1 MTASRWRLRQLVA
14 VPLVVIA
21 CGRPP
26 ARPGIPNR
34 GPTPPPPGD
43 APAAPAALP
52 LLPPDSLL
60 SQPVE
65 SLLVVG
71 ERMYLRG
78 AYDTARA
85 VWSAALAR
93 SRAQGDSAS
102 VARVL
107 TWLGLAAWRT
117 GDYRG
122 ARRLGEQAL
131 QLKQR
136 WALRTDLFKSYNAL
150 GLLAWNEGRLADAT
164 ELFGNAS
171 AAARAAGDRRGTAAA
186 SGNLALVETELG
198 EFAEARRG
206 FDSARVAGHA
216 LGDARVEGNA
226 LTNLGMLDVRVGAPQ
241 AAIAKLHEG
250 RRLYAAIPYP
260 LGEQNAL
267 AQLGT
272 AYAALGEP
280 SLAFAAVDSALAL
293 SRKEGLRQEEAGN
306 LEALADLYHD
316 AGDAPRALTL
326 YGDAGAINAQ
336 LGLLVEA
343 GSDLRSEAEI
353 HADLGALERARELA
367 VAALD
372 THRGAGARFEE
383 LGDRLLL
390 ADLAA
395 RTGDASAAAS
405 QLAAARELARRLDA
419 RRARVDVALAEARI
433 ADRRGDPDAEL
444 GAVRRIAPDLADGGY
459 GTQQEAHRLT
469 MRAFARLGRLDSA
482 AAAGG
487 RALAALERT
496 WERYRSGMLR
506 TTYLAGRQSTYAD
519 LVQVLRRMGRT
530 GSAFTVA
537 DAGRGR
543 AMLEGL
549 AVDSGEFSGL
559 EDRTAAGQRMLL
571 RIDALAEQLRATEGE
586 GSGDAN
592 MAARAKAEFLRARLE
607 AARGDY
613 ETQMIGAQE
622 ASART
627 GRGAGPLSDAA
638 AIRRVLR
645 ADEALLE
652 YFVTDDSLIIFVATP
667 EKVTSS
673 AVGVTTGQITTRV
686 RLARELIVRSRHE
699 QVTRLVVLDSLYAM
713 LIEPVRRAGLMDG
726 ARRLFLVPHGVLT
739 YLPFAALRRPGTGR
753 YLVQDFTLVALP
765 SAAALA
771 VLRAAGA
778 GPAAPAGVA
787 RVYAPEVARLPG
799 TAVEAAAVRRALG
812 SADVLS
818 GSQATEGAVRRGLAS
833 PGLVHLATHAEMN
846 ARNPL
851 FSYITLARQQGGG
864 PEGDGRLDV
873 HEIIGL
879 HIASGLVFLSGCET
893 ALGPGA
899 ATDFG
904 LGEDYAT
911 LARAFLY
918 AGARDV
924 VATLWRVEDRG
935 AAELASRFYRGL
947 PRQPAAEALAAA
959 QRELLSGSRH
969 RAPYYWAGYVLSG
982 DGGGGPQNDRA
993 LSVR

>member
-1 MTASRWRLRQLVA
+1 LR
-14 VPLVVIA
+14 
-21 CGRPP
+21 
-26 ARPGIPNR
+26 
-34 GPTPPPPGD
+34 
-43 APAAPAALP
+43 
-52 LLPPDSLL
+52 S
-60 SQPVE
+60 
-65 SLLVVG
+65 
-71 ERMYLRG
+71 

-102 VARVL
+102 VARAL

-117 GDYRG
+117 GDYRN
-122 ARRLGEQAL
+122 ARQLGEQAL

-198 EFAEARRG
+198 EFSEARRG

-216 LGDARVEGNA
+216 LRDSRVEGNA

-241 AAIAKLHEG
+241 AAIAKLHEA

-326 YGDAGAINAQ
+326 YGEAGAINTQ

-353 HADLGALERARELA
+353 HADLGALDRARELA
-367 VAALD
+367 VAALE

-390 ADLAA
+390 ADLSAQ
-395 RTGDASAAAS
+395 TGDTSTAAS
-405 QLAAARELARRLDA
+405 QLAGARDLAGHLAA

-433 ADRRGDPDAEL
+433 ADHRGDPHGEL
-444 GAVRRIAPDLADGGY
+444 AALRRIAMDLRDGAY
-459 GTQQEAHRLT
+459 GTQEEARRLA
-469 MRAFARLGRLDSA
+469 MRAYARLGRLDSA
-482 AAAGG
+482 AAAG
-487 RALAALERT
+487 RQAVAALERT
-496 WERYRSGMLR
+496 REQYGSGVLR
-506 TTYLAGRQSTYAD
+506 TTYLAGRRSTYAD

-530 GSAFTVA
+530 ESALAVA

-543 AMLEGL
+543 SVLEGL
-549 AVDSGEFSGL
+549 AADSGESSGL

-571 RIDALAEQLRATEGE
+571 RIDALAEQLRAAEGE
-586 GSGDAN
+586 VSGDADT
-592 MAARAKAEFLRARLE
+592 AARAKAEFLRARLE

-627 GRGAGPLSDAA
+627 GRRAGPLPDAA

-667 EKVTSS
+667 ENVTSS
-673 AVGVTTGQITTRV
+673 AMGVTTGQITTRV

-699 QVTRLVVLDSLYAM
+699 AVTRLVVLDSLYAM
-713 LIEPVRRAGLMDG
+713 LIEPARRGGLLNG
-726 ARRLFLVPHGVLT
+726 ARRLFLVPHGALT
-739 YLPFAALRRPGTGR
+739 YLPFAALRDPGTGR

-765 SAAALA
+765 SAAALT

-778 GPAAPAGVA
+778 GPSAPAGVA
-787 RVYAPEVARLPG
+787 RVFAPDVARLPG

-812 SADVLS
+812 SADVLT
-818 GSQATEGAVRRGLAS
+818 GNQATERAVRR
-833 PGLVHLATHAEMN
+833 
-846 ARNPL
+846 
-851 FSYITLARQQGGG
+851 TL
-864 PEGDGRLDV
+864 
-873 HEIIGL
+873 H
-879 HIASGLVFLSGCET
+879 
-893 ALGPGA
+893 
-899 ATDFG
+899 
-904 LGEDYAT
+904 
-911 LARAFLY
+911 
-918 AGARDV
+918 
-924 VATLWRVEDRG
+924 
-935 AAELASRFYRGL
+935 
-947 PRQPAAEALAAA
+947 
-959 QRELLSGSRH
+959 
-969 RAPYYWAGYVLSG
+969 
-982 DGGGGPQNDRA
+982 
-993 LSVR
+993 